1 MFYVNYNDIDLTGIV
16 DVKDVITTALPPRE
30 NKAIDIWERQ
40 GSIYNGYKYKER
52 EIKVTFIIQPT
63 QEEILENEDILNNYI
78 EDTKRAFDVD
88 GPKALFLGDESKF
101 IFAVPQGD
109 IEIAQ
114 IGINTCEGEVNFIC
128 YDPMYYSEEAKQY
141 DNEDGKNSVICDNE
155 GSVECYPVID
165 IGVSQTSHF
174 VQIENLNNSKKI
186 LVGSYP
192 ELANTTIK
200 EKSTVLS
207 DNCEQTTDWI
217 TGSSSVDSDRAT
229 NGTLSVTESG
239 AGIMAGDFG
248 SKSTGANWYGT
259 SARKNLDAQVKDFY
273 VECNMSHNSTGK
285 NGDPFQGSNETETPT
300 SGTRE
305 TYYKVKCTSLNV
317 RSGPGTK
324 YRRIGSLKKNTKIYP
339 SAVSK
344 HWAKINYKGK
354 TAYVSV
360 LYLKKCYRDSTVT
373 ATRRNF
379 VTHESTAIR
388 STYKRSSKNKCTIK
402 TGQVIRCI
410 TSKKYLDPTDK
421 KKERYYY
428 KLAKKY
434 KGHTGYV
441 AVANLTAASNTFYEY
456 EIDPD
461 TADDKVGMVE
471 VYGYTAN
478 NEQLFRMG
486 LYDDNE
492 YYEFTYPLIRVG
504 GKDFLK
510 DKTVAPAPKTFTRYE
525 GGEDKLTVTKEAL
538 LSGPYGSWN
547 EFYGKL
553 GIQRKNGK
561 WKAWIYKIK
570 DGKTVKKLPSKSE
583 VKVSG
588 SPTGNLAYIVA
599 YFGTCAESSEKAS
612 GMALTHVSVKNLN
625 PKTTT
630 NPNISIFE
638 EGDTLKV
645 DCYNNRVY
653 LNDKPYNSKVDIG
666 SQFFPL
672 EIGENTIKVSSDD
685 TDISTSVIFNERWL

>member
-1 MFYVNYNDIDLTGIV
+1 MLNFNDIDLEQILNVISIEKTLISPRTNYS
-16 DVKDVITTALPPRE
+16 KDISSRHGE
-30 NKAIDIWERQ
+30 
-40 GSIYNGYKYKER
+40 IYNGFKYGPKG
-52 EIKVTFIIQPT
+52 IKVKADIKRTN
-63 QEEILENEDILNNYI
+63 EEEYLNALDELSSALDVQSECPLYI
-78 EDTKRAFDVD
+78 DDSGRF
-88 GPKALFLGDESKF
+88 F
-101 IFAVPQGD
+101 FAVPEGD
-109 IEIAQ
+109 FDE
-114 IGINTCEGEVNFIC
+114 EKIC
-128 YDPMYYSEEAKQY
+128 DGFGRITIDFVCYVPFAYSEEAKEY
-141 DNEDGKNSVICDNE
+141 YGSYLVECVNE
-155 GSVECYPVID
+155 GNTECHPVIG
-165 IGVSQTSHF
+165 IGLSQDCHF
-174 VQIENLNNSKKI
+174 VQVENMTNHKKI
-186 LVGSYP
+186 LVGNYP
-192 ELANTTIK
+192 ERAYTTIK
-200 EKSTVLS
+200 EKTTVLS
-207 DNCEQTTDWI
+207 DNCEQTTDWVV
-217 TGSSSVDSDRAT
+217 GSTSVDSDRAT
-229 NGTLSVTESG
+229 NGTLAVTESG

-285 NGDPFQGSNETETPT
+285 NGDPFQGSNDTETPI
-300 SGTRE
+300 SGSKK

-324 YRRIGSLKKNTKIYP
+324 YRRIGSLKKNTKVYP
-339 SAVSK
+339 SSVSK
-344 HWAKINYKGK
+344 HWAKISYKGK

-360 LYLKKCYRDSTVT
+360 LYLRKCHSDSTVT

-379 VTHESTAIR
+379 VTHQSTAIR
-388 STYKRSSKNKCTIK
+388 STYKIKSKNKCTIK

-410 TSKKYLDPTDK
+410 TSTKYLDPTDK

-441 AVANLTAASNTFYEY
+441 AVANLTAASDTFYDY
-456 EIDPD
+456 EIEPD

-504 GKDFLK
+504 SKDFLK

-547 EFYGKL
+547 HFYGKL

-570 DGKTVKKLPSKSE
+570 DGKTVKKLPSKKE

-599 YFGTCAESSEKAS
+599 YFGTFAETAEKAS

-630 NPNISIFE
+630 YQNVKKFE
-638 EGDTLKV
+638 EGDVVKI
-645 DCYNNRVY
+645 DCYNNNVY
-653 LNDKPYNSKVDIG
+653 LNDKPYPDAVDIG
-666 SQFFPL
+666 SQFFAL
-672 EIGENTIKVSSDD
+672 DVGETDIKVSSDD
-685 TDISTSVIFNERWL
+685 IDISTSVTFNERWL

>member
-16 DVKDVITTALPPRE
+16 DVKDVITTALPPRD
-30 NKAIDIWERQ
+30 NKTIDIWERQ

-63 QEEILENEDILNNYI
+63 QEEILENEDILNEKI
-78 EDTKRAFDVD
+78 EDIKRAFDVD

-109 IEIAQ
+109 IEINQ

-141 DNEDGKNSVICDNE
+141 DNEEGNNIVICDNE
-155 GSVECYPVID
+155 GSVECYPIID
-165 IGVSQTSHF
+165 IGISKDCHF
-174 VQIENLNNSKKI
+174 VQVENTLNKKKI
-186 LVGSYP
+186 LVGTYP
-192 ELANTTIK
+192 EMANTTIK
-200 EKSTVLS
+200 EKATVLS

-217 TGSSSVDSDRAT
+217 AGSSSVDSDRAT

-239 AGIMAGDFG
+239 AGITAGDFG
-248 SKSTGANWYGT
+248 SKSSGANWYGT
-259 SARKNLDAQVKDFY
+259 SARKNLNAQVKDFY
-273 VECNMSHNSTGK
+273 VECVMRHNSPGK
-285 NGDPFQGSNETETPT
+285 NGDPNTGDNETETVV
-300 SGTRE
+300 SGSKK

-317 RSGPGTK
+317 RSGPGTR
-324 YRRIGSLKKNTKIYP
+324 YRRVGALKKNTKVYP
-339 SAVSK
+339 SSVSK
-344 HWAKINYKGK
+344 HWAKIQYKGK
-354 TAYVSV
+354 TAYVSTD
-360 LYLKKCYRDSTVT
+360 YLRKCVSSNTVT
-373 ATRRNF
+373 ATRKNF
-379 VTHESTAIR
+379 VTHKSTAIR
-388 STYKRSSKNKCTIK
+388 STYKKTSKDKCTIK

-428 KLAKKY
+428 KLAQKY
-434 KGHTGYV
+434 KGHSGYV
-441 AVANLTAASNTFYEY
+441 AVANLTAASNTFYDY
-456 EIDPD
+456 EIEPD

-471 VYGYTAN
+471 LYGYTAN
-478 NEQLFRMG
+478 NEKLFRIG

-492 YYEFTYPLIRVG
+492 WYEFTYPLIQVG
-504 GKDFLK
+504 SKDFLK
-510 DKTVAPAPKTFTRYE
+510 DKTVAPAPKTITRYE
-525 GGEDKLTVTKEAL
+525 GNNDKLTVTKDAL
-538 LSGPYGSWN
+538 LSGKYGSWN

-570 DGKTVKKLPSKSE
+570 DGKTVKQLPKKE
-583 VKVSG
+583 VKISG

-599 YFGTCAESSEKAS
+599 YFGTFAETSEKACD
-612 GMALTHVSVKNLN
+612 MAINHVNVKNLN
-625 PKTTT
+625 PKTTINQNVT
-630 NPNISIFE
+630 IFE

-645 DCYNNRVY
+645 DCYNNEVH